1 VNPRG
6 TPILGTLTVIGAA
19 CLFALLGP
27 ISRFA
32 GDLGVSPYAFVA
44 WRSGVAA
51 LAIWLLV
58 WIGLRRGGRLVGW
71 RSLPPRDRVA
81 LGVAALAGASLD
93 ATMFLAYARV
103 PVAIVL
109 LGFYLFPA
117 MVATASAVLGWE
129 PIDRGRG
136 IALLVALG
144 GMVAVVVGG
153 VGAAGIGS
161 LDLIG
166 VLLAIGSA
174 VSQAVFI
181 LVSRNGYRQVPTDQA
196 MGVVLPVSATI
207 GVGLAIVS
215 GHLADVWVPFSNPSL
230 LALLVV
236 GGVFAAAVP
245 SFLFLAGVRR
255 IGGVRAGILMLAQA
269 PVGVALAALLL
280 DEGIGPIQVAGGVAI
295 LAAAVIIQR
304 TPSRP
309 AALRAEA
316 ATA

>member
-1 VNPRG
+1 MNETRANAPA
-6 TPILGTLTVIGAA
+6 PLLGSLIIISAA

-32 GDLGVSPYAFVA
+32 YELGVSPYAFVA

-51 LAIWLLV
+51 IAIWLLV

-93 ATMFLAYARV
+93 ATMFLAYERV

-117 MVATASAVLGWE
+117 MVAAASAVLGWE

-136 IALLVALG
+136 LALLVALG

-153 VGAAGIGS
+153 EGAAGIGS
-161 LDLIG
+161 LDPLGI
-166 VLLAIGSA
+166 VLAIGSA

-181 LVSRNGYRQVPTDQA
+181 LVSRSGYRQVPTDQA
-196 MGVVLPVSATI
+196 MGVVLPVSATLGI
-207 GVGLAIVS
+207 GLAIIS
-215 GHLADVWVPFSNPSL
+215 GRLADVWVPFS
-230 LALLVV
+230 
-236 GGVFAAAVP
+236 
-245 SFLFLAGVRR
+245 
-255 IGGVRAGILMLAQA
+255 
-269 PVGVALAALLL
+269 
-280 DEGIGPIQVAGGVAI
+280 
-295 LAAAVIIQR
+295 
-304 TPSRP
+304 
-309 AALRAEA
+309 
-316 ATA
+316 